1 MNPTEERLSLAGVA
15 VVIPALNEAE
25 SLRTLL
31 PTLRAMSLDQIIV
44 CDNGSTDA
52 TREVVESNQCDWVYE
67 PRRGYGAAC
76 FAGMRQLADTIHIVV
91 FLDADLSDEP
101 SRLLDLVSPIIAG
114 ECDFVVGTRESA
126 LREPGSMTFPQRV
139 ANIIF
144 PTLLWIG
151 WGFRYT
157 DMGPFR
163 AIARWALDR
172 IDMKD
177 RAYGWTIEM
186 QIRAVEENLRILEI
200 PVPYRKRKGRSKI
213 SGTVRGVALAT
224 YWIIRTCAVLFVTK
238 GRRTGQ

>member
-1 MNPTEERLSLAGVA
+1 MNPKELKSSLAGVA
-15 VVIPALNEAE
+15 VIIPALNEE
-25 SLRTLL
+25 DSLRTLL
-31 PTLRAMSLDQIIV
+31 PVLRAMSLDQIIV

-52 TREVVESNQCDWVYE
+52 TREVAESNQCDWVYQ

-76 FAGMRQLADTIHIVV
+76 FSGMRQLTDTIHTVV

-101 SRLLDLVSPIIAG
+101 SRLLDLVSPIISG
-114 ECDFVVGTRESA
+114 ESDFVVGTRESA

-144 PTLLWIG
+144 PALLRIG

-157 DMGPFR
+157 DLGPFR
-163 AIARWALDR
+163 AISRWALDR

-186 QIRAVEENLRILEI
+186 QIRAVEEKLRIREI

-213 SGTVRGVALAT
+213 SGTVRGAALAA

-238 GRRTGQ
+238 GRRAG

>member
-1 MNPTEERLSLAGVA
+1 M
-15 VVIPALNEAE
+15 VIPALNEAE

-31 PTLRAMSLDQIIV
+31 PMLRAMSLDQIIV

-52 TREVVESNQCDWVYE
+52 TREVVESNECDWVYE

-76 FAGMRQLADTIHIVV
+76 FSGMRELADTVCVVV

-101 SRLLDLVSPIIAG
+101 SRLAELVSPIISGA
-114 ECDFVVGTRESA
+114 CDFVVGTRERG

-139 ANIIF
+139 ANVMF
-144 PTLLWIG
+144 PTLLRIG

-157 DMGPFR
+157 DLGPFR

-186 QIRAVEENLRILEI
+186 QIRAVEEKLRIREI
-200 PVPYRKRKGRSKI
+200 PVPYHKRKGRSKI
-213 SGTVRGVALAT
+213 SGTVRGVVLAA
-224 YWIIRTCAVLFVTK
+224 YWIIRTCVVLFVTK
-238 GRRTGQ
+238 SRRAG

>member
-1 MNPTEERLSLAGVA
+1 MIQNELIPSLAGVA

-31 PTLRAMSLDQIIV
+31 PMLRAMSLDQIIV

-52 TREVVESNQCDWVYE
+52 TREVVESNECDWVYE

-76 FAGMRQLADTIHIVV
+76 FSGMRQLADTVHIVV

-101 SRLLDLVSPIIAG
+101 SRLTELVSPIISGA
-114 ECDFVVGTRESA
+114 CDFVVGTRARA
-126 LREPGSMTFPQRV
+126 LREPGSMTFPKRV
-139 ANIIF
+139 ANIMF
-144 PTLLWIG
+144 PTLLRLG
-151 WGFRYT
+151 WGFRYS
-157 DMGPFR
+157 DLGPFR

-186 QIRAVEENLRILEI
+186 QICAVEEKLRIREI
-200 PVPYRKRKGRSKI
+200 SVPYRKRTGRSKI
-213 SGTVRGVALAT
+213 SGTVRGVVLAA

-238 GRRTGQ
+238 SRRAG